1 MEKQE
6 RSNLTEEQHEI
17 ILERIQEIK
26 KEENDAEAQIYAEWL
41 TRFMHTLEAC
51 GFINREERERYKKAI
66 KEAMNEREE
75 ARYGN
80 LSEQ

>member
-1 MEKQE
+1 MGKKEK
-6 RSNLTEEQHEI
+6 SAMTEEQHGI
-17 ILERIQEIK
+17 ILDRIQEIK

-41 TRFMHTLEAC
+41 TRFMHTMEAC

-66 KEAMNEREE
+66 KEAMDEREE

-80 LSEQ
+80 LFE